1 MSNGRDLTGSRVTS
15 RTARWVGEAA
25 AVVAVAAFAFGGV
38 PAAGAAP
45 RPRGEEWWFST
56 WDVQGKI
63 WPITTGRGV
72 TVAVLDGGVNA
83 GLPDLA
89 DAVLPGADLTGR
101 KDDGRVDLDTRLG
114 GHGTAMAALIAGQG
128 PAMVGVAPGA
138 KILPVT
144 VDRRSAGVRGD
155 DAQAEGIRYAVKHG
169 AKVISMS
176 TVEANPN
183 GPLRCDDY
191 LQDAVDFAI
200 KHDVVLVA
208 AAGNDG
214 DTTNGAFLPASC
226 PGVLGVGAVDSLAR
240 PWVKTERQPYVA
252 VAAPGVDAGSI
263 GKAGVFSSNSG
274 TSTSTA
280 LTAGAVALVRAKFP
294 AMSGR
299 QVVQRIIATARDT
312 GPRGV
317 DSQAGYGLVR
327 PYHAL
332 TDRVPAGA
340 PNPVYDRWDQAQR
353 PRVPAVSPS
362 RPVRPVAADRPRG
375 GSGGSSLVLL
385 AVRGLGLGLVLG
397 GVAVVVWCRVARRRM
412 ARGRQVRR

>member
-1 MSNGRDLTGSRVTS
+1 MGSRIGSWTT
-15 RTARWVGEAA
+15 RAA
-25 AVVAVAAFAFGGV
+25 AAASAVALAFGTV
-38 PAAGAAP
+38 PAAGATP

-56 WDVQGKI
+56 WDLQKKV
-63 WPITTGRGV
+63 WPISTGEGV
-72 TVAVLDGGVNA
+72 TVAVLDGGINA
-83 GLPDLA
+83 ALPDLTN
-89 DAVLPGADLTGR
+89 AVLPGTDLTGH

-128 PAMVGVAPGA
+128 PSMVGAAPGA

-144 VDRRSAGVRGD
+144 VDRRSSGVSGD
-155 DAQAEGIRYAVKHG
+155 DAQADGIRYAAKHG

-176 TVEANPN
+176 TVVANPS
-183 GPLRCDDY
+183 GPLRCDY
-191 LQDAVDFAI
+191 YMQDAVDYAI

-214 DTTNGAFLPASC
+214 DTTNGALLPASC
-226 PGVLGVGAVDSLAR
+226 PGVLGVGAVDSQAR
-240 PWVKTERQPYVA
+240 PWSKTERQPYVA

-263 GKAGVFSSNSG
+263 GKAGVFTNNSG

-280 LTAGAVALVRAKFP
+280 LAAGAVALVRARFP

-299 QVVQRIIATARDT
+299 EVVQRIIASALDA
-312 GPRGV
+312 GAHGV
-317 DSQAGYGLVR
+317 DQQTGYGLLR

-353 PRVPAVSPS
+353 QRGPTVSPS
-362 RPVRPVAADRPRG
+362 PSLRPVPADRSRG
-375 GSGGSSLVLL
+375 GSDGSSSTLL
-385 AVRGLGLGLVLG
+385 AVGGLALLLVLG
-397 GVAVVVWCRVARRRM
+397 GVAVILFRRR
-412 ARGRQVRR
+412 RRTLG